1 MNARRIHTIPTRI
14 TRRESFALCLLLA
27 LATMTTAASAREAK
41 FASADGPS
49 CQEDHHDRAASSP
62 ASPAPPAANSTPS
75 IQPSLHSDTLRG
87 GRLQS
92 PRWHSFLP
100 GMFR

>member
-1 MNARRIHTIPTRI
+1 MNAPRIHTIPTRI
-14 TRRESFALCLLLA
+14 TRRESLALCLLLA
-27 LATMTTAASAREAK
+27 LATLTTAASAREAK
-41 FASADGPS
+41 FAAPDSPS
-49 CQEDHHDRAASSP
+49 CQEAHHDEPTSSP
-62 ASPAPPAANSTPS
+62 APAANPAPSTPS
-75 IQPSLHSDTLRG
+75 IKPSMHSDTVRG

>member
-14 TRRESFALCLLLA
+14 TRRETIALCLLMA
-27 LATMTTAASAREAK
+27 LAMVATGASAREARY
-41 FASADGPS
+41 ASPDSPS
-49 CQEDHHDRAASSP
+49 CQEDHHDQPA
-62 ASPAPPAANSTPS
+62 ASPAPAAAPAASTPS
-75 IQPSLHSDTLRG
+75 IKPSLHSDAIRG
-87 GRLQS
+87 GRLQT